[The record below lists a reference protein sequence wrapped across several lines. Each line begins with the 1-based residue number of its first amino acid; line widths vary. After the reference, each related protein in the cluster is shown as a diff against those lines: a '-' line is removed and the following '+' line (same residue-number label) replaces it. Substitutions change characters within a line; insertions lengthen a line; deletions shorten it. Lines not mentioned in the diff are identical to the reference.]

1 MKSFTIQPWRS
12 VFHTLTKHCHTSKDP
27 QELDFMGEI
36 KRRAFGCEVRSG
48 GLALLVKDTSRQRGV
63 YFEVKERR

>member
-1 MKSFTIQPWRS
+1 M
-12 VFHTLTKHCHTSKDP
+12 FHTLTKHGHASKDP

-48 GLALLVKDTSRQRGV
+48 GLALLVKDTSRGV
-63 YFEVKERR
+63 VF

>member
-1 MKSFTIQPWRS
+1 M
-12 VFHTLTKHCHTSKDP
+12 FHTLTKHGHASKDP

-48 GLALLVKDTSRQRGV
+48 GLALLVKDTSREGV
-63 YFEVKERR
+63 YFEVKVKHEKSEEV